1 MNRFDYSTWGAKA
14 LAVRGNDL
22 PQAKLDVAKVREIRT
37 NRQGLTMKQQAE
49 MYGVHPRTIQKVH
62 YRQTWIHA

>member
-1 MNRFDYSTWGAKA
+1 MNRFDYEQWGAKA
-14 LAVRGNDL
+14 TAARGDRL
-22 PQAKLDVAKVREIRT
+22 PQSKLDVEKVREIRT

-49 MYGVHPRTIQKVH
+49 MYGVHCRTIQKVH